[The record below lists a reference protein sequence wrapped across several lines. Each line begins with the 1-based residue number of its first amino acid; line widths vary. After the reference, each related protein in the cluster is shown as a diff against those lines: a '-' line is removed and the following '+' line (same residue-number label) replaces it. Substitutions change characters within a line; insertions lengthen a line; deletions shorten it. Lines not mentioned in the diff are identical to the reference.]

1 MNLANNLMGAAAPIV
16 TGYILGTINSFTDAF
31 LVAAAIL
38 VVGIAFFIAVLQR
51 IEPIADPDRSAD

>member
-16 TGYILGTINSFTDAF
+16 TGYILGTTNSFTDAF

>member
-1 MNLANNLMGAAAPIV
+1 MGAAAPIV
-16 TGYILGTINSFTDAF
+16 TGYILGTTNSFTDAF

-38 VVGIAFFIAVLQR
+38 LVGIAFFIAVLER